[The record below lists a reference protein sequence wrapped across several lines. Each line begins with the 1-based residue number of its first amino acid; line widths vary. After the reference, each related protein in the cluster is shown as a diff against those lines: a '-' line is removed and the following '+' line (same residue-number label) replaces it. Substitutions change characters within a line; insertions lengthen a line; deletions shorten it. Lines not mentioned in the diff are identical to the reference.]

1 MGHSTSD
8 GGPARAS
15 PDIRPIQVELA
26 PPRTPVAFWLGNAEM
41 KVVEL
46 FSGAGGLSVG
56 LERAG
61 FEVVVANEIEPDFA
75 KTFSDNHP
83 RARMVSDDIRRVPA
97 KKLIEGLG
105 IERPCLV
112 SGGPPCQGFSTV
124 GSKDRNDPRNALFLE
139 YLRVVD
145 ELSPDY
151 VLFENVPGFKTM
163 YSGEIH
169 STLLRSLASLGY
181 ATVGGV
187 LDASDFGLPQVRM
200 RTIIVGW
207 RRGLPPVSMPS
218 PTHFPPASL
227 PLGASSKVTVL
238 DAISDL
244 PPLRAGSSSSTYLC
258 SPLNDYQRSMRSGSP
273 LLSEHSA
280 SNYGKVMLE
289 RFRLIPPGGSVSDL
303 PARLR
308 PRSYFANTY
317 ARLHADRPA
326 PTITRNFGTPS
337 SSRCIHP
344 SQDRALSTREGA
356 RLQGFPDSYQFQ
368 GSKCS
373 KNLQIGNAVPPV
385 FGEIVAREIAK
396 SAAQRLSP

>member
-1 MGHSTSD
+1 MPASTPLAGGMGVV
-8 GGPARAS
+8 G
-15 PDIRPIQVELA
+15 
-26 PPRTPVAFWLGNAEM
+26 M

-75 KTFSDNHP
+75 RTFSDNHP
-83 RARMVSDDIRRVPA
+83 RARMVAEDIRKVPA
-97 KKLIEGLG
+97 GKLIEGLG
-105 IERPCLV
+105 IDRPCLV

-124 GSKDRNDPRNALFLE
+124 GAKDRNDPRNALFRE

-169 STLLRSLASLGY
+169 STLLKDLSSLGY
-181 ATVGGV
+181 ETNGAV
-187 LDASDFGLPQVRM
+187 LDSSDFGLPQVRL

-207 RRGLPPVSMPS
+207 RRGLAPVSMPA
-218 PTHFPPASL
+218 PTHFAPGSL
-227 PLGASSKVTVL
+227 PLGGVEKVTVS

-244 PPLRAGSSSSTYLC
+244 PPLTAGTSSSSYLC
-258 SPLNDYQRSMRSGSP
+258 APLNDYQRSMRTGNPS
-273 LLSEHSA
+273 LSEHSA
-280 SNYGKVMLE
+280 SNYGKTMME

-303 PARLR
+303 PERLR

-317 ARLHADRPA
+317 ARLHGDRPA
-326 PTITRNFGTPS
+326 PTVTRNFGTPS

-356 RLQGFPDSYQFQ
+356 RLQGFPDSYRFH

-385 FGEIVAREIAK
+385 FGEIIAREIAK
-396 SAAQRLSP
+396 SITGSSNRSR